1 MWDKLILGDASYP
14 FYIGISV
21 LRQLKSTLLD
31 SGFNECILL
40 FSDLPDIIIE
50 TCVKDS
56 QIMYEMTPKSV
67 SHRKFVLRS
76 YEPGNLDIDNV
87 ELEDI
92 QREVSPRISAQDL
105 IDLLKNSPDQLA
117 VVDLRSPAE

>member
-1 MWDKLILGDASYP
+1 
-14 FYIGISV
+14 
-21 LRQLKSTLLD
+21 
-31 SGFNECILL
+31 
-40 FSDLPDIIIE
+40 
-50 TCVKDS
+50 
-56 QIMYEMTPKSV
+56 MTPKSV